1 MLALGTFVVS
11 AGVLLL
17 GPLFAHAQSLPVST
31 STLETFLGTTFDLG
45 FNTILYVLGIIWPYL
60 IVVGIVWIFWKIGR
74 SFFRR

>member
-1 MLALGTFVVS
+1 M
-11 AGVLLL
+11 
-17 GPLFAHAQSLPVST
+17 LPVAT

-45 FNTILYVLGIIWPYL
+45 FDTILYVLGIIWPYL